1 MATMVAGMDIYDSAN
16 GAHTTSSKAAGPR
29 TKQKSFNVGGLFKPR
44 HDVCRI
50 STRRASAGHDI
61 TFVILDRVSSTSFP
75 IHGMSP
81 QTTSNRALQRSEL
94 LSSQMSESE
103 AYIPPSGVAEDGW
116 TKVLLPLAA
125 RWLKIDIVEGWQ
137 SNSDLLLRRGAA
149 LVRTYIMQW
158 VSFGITDTPQPVDGD
173 DLVDTFIC
181 HCYDCRKVTASMYAS
196 NFIVK
201 DGAIKWI
208 RGEDKLSEWG
218 QSKTI
223 ATGNKMTNRFCSVC
237 GTLMARVSSGFPGM
251 SILRIGTVDDFRLHE
266 TKLKPRIEQFAKDR
280 VAWCAAGDGVTQKDG
295 NYYTG

>member
-1 MATMVAGMDIYDSAN
+1 
-16 GAHTTSSKAAGPR
+16 
-29 TKQKSFNVGGLFKPR
+29 
-44 HDVCRI
+44 
-50 STRRASAGHDI
+50 
-61 TFVILDRVSSTSFP
+61 
-75 IHGMSP
+75 
-81 QTTSNRALQRSEL
+81 
-94 LSSQMSESE
+94 MSESE

-116 TKVLLPLAA
+116 TKDGRATATCYCGEVQL
-125 RWLKIDIVEGWQ
+125 
-137 SNSDLLLRRGAA
+137 
-149 LVRTYIMQW
+149 
-158 VSFGITDTPQPVDGD
+158 SFPVDGD

-181 HCYDCRKVTASMYAS
+181 HCYDCRKITASMYAS

-280 VAWCAAGDGVTQKDG
+280 VAWCAAGDGVTQKEG